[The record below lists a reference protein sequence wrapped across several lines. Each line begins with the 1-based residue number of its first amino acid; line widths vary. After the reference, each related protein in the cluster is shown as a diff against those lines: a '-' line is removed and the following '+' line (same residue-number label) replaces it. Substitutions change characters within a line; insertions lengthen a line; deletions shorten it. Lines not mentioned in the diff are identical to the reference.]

1 MEAEE
6 KGRKILDAEVFM
18 RGLRGQYIMAQALY
32 YAIKHM
38 ESVPAPYTERSNI
51 EDMKFIQENVFSRFP
66 AEIFWDVDHLKKN
79 LEKGAK

>member
-18 RGLRGQYIMAQALY
+18 RGLRGQYIMAH
-32 YAIKHM
+32 AIKHM
-38 ESVPAPYTERSNI
+38 ESVPAPYTEHSNI

-66 AEIFWDVDHLKKN
+66 AEIFWDIDHLKKN
-79 LEKGAK
+79 LEKGAE

>member
-38 ESVPAPYTERSNI
+38 ESVPAP
-51 EDMKFIQENVFSRFP
+51 
-66 AEIFWDVDHLKKN
+66 
-79 LEKGAK
+79 